1 VDFDSLKQL
10 IAALNARGVRYAI
23 FGAVAMGLTA
33 RVVSPRTLYT
43 MKKDTVRAKDRAD
56 AEMLRRAFDFGN
68 E

>member
-1 VDFDSLKQL
+1 
-10 IAALNARGVRYAI
+10 VRHAI

-33 RVVSPRTLYT
+33 RVVSPRTLYE
-43 MKKDTVRAKDRAD
+43 MKKDTVRAKDRVD